1 LLILGILCFGVG
13 LLVAMP
19 IGYLADIYIYKKFAE
34 NIDTH
39 KDDK

>member
-1 LLILGILCFGVG
+1 VG
-13 LLVAMP
+13 LLFSIPVL
-19 IGYLADIYIYKKFAE
+19 YLADIYIYKKFAE